1 MRLLLVNI
9 ILAVVI
15 CQSAISA
22 EVSMKN
28 QTQNKIRIYDV
39 ATGNYQQLEKINK
52 PAEEWKKILTPL
64 QYEVTQ
70 EHGTERAFTGEY
82 SDNHRRGIYKCIR
95 CGSDLFLSENKF
107 DSGTGWPSFWQPVDE
122 ANLGYQ
128 RDKSIFME
136 RVEVHCARCGAHL
149 GHVFDDG
156 PPPTH
161 KRFCMNSAALK
172 FVSSEK

>member
-1 MRLLLVNI
+1 MRLLLVSI
-9 ILAVVI
+9 ILGVSI

-22 EVSMKN
+22 EVSMK
-28 QTQNKIRIYDV
+28 QSQDKIRIYDA
-39 ATGNYQQLEKINK
+39 ATKSYQEVEKINK
-52 PAEEWKKILTPL
+52 PEGEWKKVLTPL

-70 EHGTERAFTGEY
+70 EHGTEHAFTGEY
-82 SDNHRRGIYKCIR
+82 ADNHHRGIYKCIR
-95 CGSDLFLSENKF
+95 CGTDLFLSDNKF
-107 DSGTGWPSFWQPVDE
+107 DSGTGWPSFWQPVNE

-128 RDKSIFME
+128 TDKTIFME
-136 RVEVHCARCGAHL
+136 RTEVHCPRCGAHL

-172 FVSSEK
+172 FVSVEK